1 MPLESRSGFTNVSL
15 SSEYPPTPM
24 DVSEYLWVPLS
35 RLRRPFETSPPHIS
49 AMPSLPHLQKN
60 FLSDSFPRLVTS
72 VEQKGEPSRCQRPT
86 TRRNASSPTVRD
98 ASMPPGRLANALPV
112 M

>member
-1 MPLESRSGFTNVSL
+1 
-15 SSEYPPTPM
+15 M

-35 RLRRPFETSPPHIS
+35 RLRRPFDTSPSHIS
-49 AMPSLPHLQKN
+49 AMPSLPHLRKN
-60 FLSDSFPRLVTS
+60 FISMSPPRLVTS
-72 VEQKGEPSRCQRPT
+72 VEQNVELSRCQRPT

-98 ASMPPGRLANALPV
+98 ASMLSGRLANALPV